1 MAMRMAATLMIAWAV
16 LAAKLMIAWAV
27 RAMAMRM
34 AAKLMITWAVRVPL
48 PFEGDW
54 RQRRWHGYGRASF
67 SISNGDSYEG
77 EYKFDQ
83 RHGTEVYRWNDGRIY
98 DGQFSEDKRHGK
110 GVLAF
115 PRKASKLSCGA
126 AGNLILLR
134 IRLHVIITIVVA
146 TSSVS

>member
-1 MAMRMAATLMIAWAV
+1 MGMDVLLFLFLTATPMKENTNLINDMAL
-16 LAAKLMIAWAV
+16 K
-27 RAMAMRM
+27 
-34 AAKLMITWAVRVPL
+34 
-48 PFEGDW
+48 
-54 RQRRWHGYGRASF
+54 
-67 SISNGDSYEG
+67 
-77 EYKFDQ
+77 
-83 RHGTEVYRWNDGRIY
+83 YRWNDGRIY